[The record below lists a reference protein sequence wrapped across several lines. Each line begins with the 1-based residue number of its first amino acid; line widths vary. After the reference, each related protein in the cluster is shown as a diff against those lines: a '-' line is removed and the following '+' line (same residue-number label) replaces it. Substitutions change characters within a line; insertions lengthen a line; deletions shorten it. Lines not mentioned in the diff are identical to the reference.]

1 VSSSRDIVRI
11 ARQRAGIT
19 QQQLADRSGHPRE
32 TIARWETGA
41 REPSLATLQ
50 ALVAACDL
58 DLVIHLAERDPSLD
72 GLVVDQLALSPTERL
87 GRLMPAA
94 VRDDT
99 LRALRWL
106 VEARTP
112 LIVIGGVA
120 AVLQGGPQ
128 QPGDAP
134 VEFVSGDPF
143 AMEAQLR
150 DAGFVPSD
158 TDERWADIDR
168 RAPWV
173 LPDGGTI
180 ALASN
185 VPGTRDYA
193 DLRRSVR
200 TVHLDDGT
208 SVPVAHPRDLLRM
221 ADASPR
227 ESERARVPGL
237 RALLAHTVDRR
248 PQS

>member
-1 VSSSRDIVRI
+1 MLSREIVRI

-41 REPSLATLQ
+41 REPSLATLS

-58 DLVIHLAERDPSLD
+58 DLIVHLARKDPSLD
-72 GLVVDQLALSPTERL
+72 ELVADQLTLTPNERL
-87 GRLMPAA
+87 GRLMSATA
-94 VRDDT
+94 TDDT

-106 VEARTP
+106 AEARTP
-112 LIVIGGVA
+112 AIVIGGVA

-128 QPGDAP
+128 RPGDGQ
-134 VEFVSGDPF
+134 VEFVSGDPYAAEA
-143 AMEAQLR
+143 AMR
-150 DAGFVPSD
+150 DAGLIPED
-158 TDERWADIDR
+158 TDERWADLDR

-173 LPDGGTI
+173 LPDGGTV

-185 VPGTRDYA
+185 VPGTRDYP
-193 DLRRSVR
+193 DLRRSARIVQ
-200 TVHLDDGT
+200 LDDGT
-208 SVPVAHPRDLLRM
+208 RVPVAHPRDLLRM

-237 RALLAHTVDRR
+237 RALLSQLGDPADH
-248 PQS
+248 S

>member
-1 VSSSRDIVRI
+1 VTSRDIVRI

-41 REPSLATLQ
+41 REPSLATLK

-58 DLVIHLAERDPSLD
+58 ELVIHLAQKDPSLD
-72 GLVVDQLALSPTERL
+72 ELVADQLALTPNERL
-87 GRLMPAA
+87 ERLIPTTATHG
-94 VRDDT
+94 T

-106 VEARTP
+106 AEARTP
-112 LIVIGGVA
+112 VIIIGGVA

-128 QPGDAP
+128 QPGDDQ

-143 AMEAQLR
+143 GAEAAMRRGGL
-150 DAGFVPSD
+150 VPRD
-158 TDERWADIDR
+158 TDERWADVDR

-185 VPGTRDYA
+185 VPGTRDYP
-193 DLRRSVR
+193 DLRRAAR
-200 TVHLDDGT
+200 TVQLDDGT
-208 SVPVAHPRDLLRM
+208 RVPVAHPRDLLRM

-237 RALLAHTVDRR
+237 RALLSRLDDSAD
-248 PQS
+248 QS

>member
-1 VSSSRDIVRI
+1 MTSRDIVRI

-41 REPSLATLQ
+41 REPSLATLK

-58 DLVIHLAERDPSLD
+58 DLVIHLAQKDPSLD
-72 GLVVDQLALSPTERL
+72 ELVVDQLALTPTERL
-87 GRLMPAA
+87 GRLLPATA
-94 VRDDT
+94 EDDT
-99 LRALRWL
+99 LRALRWIA
-106 VEARTP
+106 EARTP
-112 LIVIGGVA
+112 VIVIGGVA

-128 QPGDAP
+128 QPGDGQ

-143 AMEAQLR
+143 AAEAEMR
-150 DAGFVPSD
+150 EAGLTPRD
-158 TDERWADIDR
+158 TDERWAGIDR
-168 RAPWV
+168 RASWT

-185 VPGTRDYA
+185 VPGTRDYP
-193 DLRRSVR
+193 DLRRSAR
-200 TVHLDDGT
+200 TVQLDDGT

-237 RALLAHTVDRR
+237 RALLSQLDDAADH
-248 PQS
+248 S

>member
-1 VSSSRDIVRI
+1 VRSRDIVRI

-41 REPSLATLQ
+41 REPSLATLKV
-50 ALVAACDL
+50 LVAACDL
-58 DLVIHLAERDPSLD
+58 DLVIHLAQKDPSLD
-72 GLVVDQLALSPTERL
+72 ALVADQLALTPTERL
-87 GRLMPAA
+87 GRLMPTA
-94 VRDDT
+94 VSDDA

-106 VEARTP
+106 ADTRTP
-112 LIVIGGVA
+112 IIVIGGVA

-128 QPGDAP
+128 QPRDGQ
-134 VEFVSGDPF
+134 VEFVSADPF
-143 AMEAQLR
+143 AMEAQMR
-150 DAGFVPSD
+150 VAGLTPID
-158 TDERWADIDR
+158 TDERWAEIDR
-168 RAPWV
+168 RAPWD

-185 VPGTRDYA
+185 VPGTRDYP
-193 DLRRSVR
+193 DLRRSARSVQ
-200 TVHLDDGT
+200 LDDGT
-208 SVPVAHPRDLLRM
+208 RVPVAHPRDLLRM

-237 RALLAHTVDRR
+237 RALLSRTVEGT
-248 PQS
+248 PQT